1 MAHHNGIKKGTRYEL
16 QKTLRTRGMP
26 NVTKS
31 IQHFEIGQ
39 KVHIVLDA
47 SVQKGQPHPRF
58 HGKTGTII
66 GQRGRAWLLE
76 IADGGMTKTV
86 IARPQHL
93 TAQKFKN

>member
-1 MAHHNGIKKGTRYEL
+1 MAHHNGIKKGTRYKL

-31 IQHFEIGQ
+31 IQVFEEGQ

-47 SVQKGQPHPRF
+47 SVQKGMPHPRF
-58 HGKTGTII
+58 HGKTGTIV

-76 IADGGMTKTV
+76 IKDGNATKTV

-93 TAQKFKN
+93 SAQK

>member
-1 MAHHNGIKKGTRYEL
+1 MAHHNGIKKGTRYKL
-16 QKTLRTRGMP
+16 QKSLRTRGMP

-31 IQHFEIGQ
+31 IQVFEEGQ
-39 KVHIVLDA
+39 KVHIVLDS

-76 IADGGMTKTV
+76 IKDGNATKTV

-93 TAQKFKN
+93 TAQKY

>member
-1 MAHHNGIKKGTRYEL
+1 MAKHNGIKKRTRYKL

-26 NVTKS
+26 NVTKV
-31 IQHFEIGQ
+31 IQNFEEGQ
-39 KVHIVLDA
+39 KVHIALDS

-66 GQRGRAWLLE
+66 GKRGRAWLLE
-76 IADGGMTKTV
+76 IKDGNATKTV

-93 TAQKFKN
+93 TAQKYN

>member
-1 MAHHNGIKKGTRYEL
+1 MAKHNGIKKGTRYKL
-16 QKTLRTRGMP
+16 QKSLRTRGMA

-31 IQHFEIGQ
+31 IQHFEEGQ
-39 KVHIVLDA
+39 KVHIALDP

-58 HGKTGTII
+58 HGKTGTIV

-76 IADGGMTKTV
+76 IKDGKMTKTV

-93 TAQKFKN
+93 TAQKFN

>member
-1 MAHHNGIKKGTRYEL
+1 MAKHNGIKKGTRYKL

-26 NVTKS
+26 NVTKV
-31 IQHFEIGQ
+31 IQNFEEGQ
-39 KVHIVLDA
+39 KVHIALDS

-66 GQRGRAWLLE
+66 GKRGRAWLLE
-76 IADGGMTKTV
+76 IKDGNATKIV

-93 TAQKFKN
+93 TAQKYN